1 MMTSPA
7 WVVRHPSQVEIQGNE
22 LLSDEAIQTLLPI
35 RYPQSILTIR
45 PQAIAQALRANA
57 PITDVTVTRQLY
69 PAGLT
74 VHVQERYPVAIA
86 YPATLSSES
95 VPPHTASVTD
105 SAQAS
110 SAQASSTQASSAQV
124 GLLDEEGVWTAI
136 DRYNGLN
143 DSLHL
148 PTLKV
153 FGMREAHRPYW
164 VDLYTAIRQSPVA
177 ISEVDWREPTN
188 LILRTELGQVHFGSY
203 GAQFPQQLQ
212 ALDQMRQLANEIDLQ
227 TIAYI
232 DLRNPQ
238 VPLVQLVTQT
248 QADTTPAPTDAIEEE
263 MIDGEMQ

>member
-7 WVVRHPSQVEIQGNE
+7 WVVRHPNQIEIQGNE

-45 PQAIAQALRANA
+45 PQAIAQALRAKA
-57 PITDVTVTRQLY
+57 PITAVTVTRQLY

-86 YPATLSSES
+86 YPAAIT
-95 VPPHTASVTD
+95 PGAAQT
-105 SAQAS
+105 SAVAG
-110 SAQASSTQASSAQV
+110 STQV
-124 GLLDEEGVWTAI
+124 GVLDEEGVWI
-136 DRYNGLN
+136 PLDRYNSLN
-143 DSLHL
+143 GSMHL

-203 GAQFPQQLQ
+203 GTQFPQQLQ
-212 ALDQMRQLANEIDLQ
+212 ALDQMRHLANEIDLQ
-227 TIAYI
+227 TVAYI
-232 DLRNPQ
+232 DLRNPE
-238 VPLVQLVTQT
+238 VPLVQLLTQN
-248 QADTTPAPTDAIEEE
+248 QADETLSVPPATQEE
-263 MIDGEMQ
+263 MVDEAVQ